1 MTSEPINARR
11 LKNPA
16 TVEIEDEGFEVS
28 PDIIVNSS
36 IVLQSISFAC
46 LTSIGRFSNV
56 YY

>member
-28 PDIIVNSS
+28 PGIIDVSS
-36 IVLQSISFAC
+36 EVLRSLSFAC
-46 LTSIGRFSNV
+46 LTSIGRFSKV